1 MNSQAFQNITNQI
14 FPVVLDFLINY
25 GWIFLVF
32 ILYNIFINY
41 WITYQKKK
49 FKSSLNFITL
59 KIKIPREVETSY
71 KVMEQVFSG
80 LSVISSSPSRID
92 EITSGK
98 VPLWISFEIAA
109 KDSGIEFFIK
119 TPVDF
124 RKTIEALF
132 YSHYPQAVIEET
144 SDYTEEITTT
154 LPNDY
159 NSLWASEFTL
169 SKDCVLP
176 IKTYQFFEEKDEE
189 KRLEPMAPLLEILSS
204 LKEGEEIWLQFIIRG
219 LTKDQAKQF
228 QSEAKK
234 KIDELFGKKETPK
247 QSDLQIFFN
256 SAVEVLNEFIASF
269 PAALGL
275 SGAPSNKKE
284 EAKPTTFIMTP
295 QVKENSEAI
304 QRKISKVVFESVIRV
319 VYFAPSAIFDK
330 NGQSTAIKSYF
341 STFTVEGL
349 NSFKDKGVKKPKT
362 LIREIY
368 KNWEA
373 DQLKELFENFK
384 KRKIKDP
391 TASKILEKNILS
403 SEELA
408 TLYHFPLST
417 TVGAKISR
425 VQTKTEAPPPNLPI
439 IS

>member
-1 MNSQAFQNITNQI
+1 MYFQTFTEVVNQI
-14 FPVVLDFLINY
+14 YLVVLNFLINF
-25 GWIFLVF
+25 GWIFLVV

-41 WITYQKKK
+41 WIAYQKKK
-49 FKSSLNFITL
+49 FKSGINFVIL

-109 KDSGIEFFIK
+109 KDSGIEFFIR

-124 RKTIEALF
+124 RKTIETLF
-132 YSHYPQAVIEET
+132 YSHYPQAVIEEA
-144 SDYTEEITTT
+144 SDYTTEITTS

-159 NSLWASEFTL
+159 NSLWASEFAL

-176 IKTYQFFEEKDEE
+176 IKTYQFFEERDEE
-189 KRLEPMAPLLEILSS
+189 KRLEPMAPLLEILSN

-219 LTKDQAKQF
+219 LTKDQSKQF

-234 KIDELFGKKETPK
+234 KIDELFNKKEPPK
-247 QSDLQIFFN
+247 KSDLQIFFDT
-256 SAVEVLNEFIASF
+256 SVEVLGEFFSSIF
-269 PAALGL
+269 GGL
-275 SGAPSNKKE
+275 IPGGSTVKKE

-330 NGQSTAIKSYF
+330 NGQSTALKSYF

-349 NSFKDKGVKKPKT
+349 NSLKDKGLKRPKT

-368 KNWEA
+368 KNWEV
-373 DQLKELFENFK
+373 DQLRDLFEGYK

-391 TASKILEKNILS
+391 TSDKILEKNILS

-417 TVGAKISR
+417 AVGAKISR

>member
-1 MNSQAFQNITNQI
+1 MNSQTFIEIANQI
-14 FPVVLDFLINY
+14 FSVVLDFFINY

-49 FKSSLNFITL
+49 FKSSINFITL
-59 KIKIPREVETSY
+59 KIKIPREVEASY
-71 KVMEQVFSG
+71 KVMEQIFSG

-109 KDSGIEFFIK
+109 NDSGIEFFIK
-119 TPVDF
+119 TPIDF
-124 RKTIEALF
+124 KKTLEALF

-144 SDYTEEITTT
+144 SDYTEEITVS

-159 NSLWASEFTL
+159 NSLWASEFAL

-189 KRLEPMAPLLEILSS
+189 KRLEPMAPLLEILSN
-204 LKEGEEIWLQFIIRG
+204 LKEGEEIWMQFIIRG

-234 KIDELFGKKETPK
+234 KIDELFNKKEPPK
-247 QSDLQIFFN
+247 KSDLQIFIDSFI
-256 SAVEVLNEFIASF
+256 EVLGEFFSSIF
-269 PAALGL
+269 GGL
-275 SGAPSNKKE
+275 VPGGSNNKKE
-284 EAKPTTFIMTP
+284 EAKPATFIMTP

-319 VYFAPSAIFDK
+319 VYFAPAAIFDK
-330 NGQSTAIKSYF
+330 NGQSTALKSYF

-349 NSFKDKGVKKPKT
+349 NSFKDKGLKKPKT

-368 KNWEA
+368 KNWES
-373 DQLKELFENFK
+373 DQLRELFESFK

-391 TASKILEKNILS
+391 TANKILEKNILS

-425 VQTKTEAPPPNLPI
+425 IQTKTEAPPPNLPI